1 MVNVNFNVWGKERII
16 ESTPSTLGA
25 DSSALRFA
33 NPVGL
38 LDIEEPY
45 GTNPDENTYVIIH
58 GYLNQGGNIDT
69 GGNLNNQFEPQDWMS
84 ERAKA
89 LREKDPN
96 ANIILVDW
104 EDGAIP
110 QAGIPLLPNRP
121 TIPLPN
127 TYNQAAINT
136 REVGDQLAQYLK
148 VRNLDSNKIEL
159 MGHSLGAHVSGFAG
173 AKYKELTAKEL
184 NRITGLDPAGPNFE
198 TRDTGKFTPVISR
211 GAFTRLPV
219 LEPVPPS
226 DRLDP
231 DDAKRVVVLHTSKT
245 LGHDD
250 AIGDFDIFVNWNSL
264 FQPGKFRAD
273 ENHGYANELYTELIK
288 RKNFPQ
294 QDGTKLDLQRLYS
307 QETGRIDVV
316 TNRQDLTGFTN
327 GKFGDG
333 GNKFSLGTPEF
344 ASFVQFDGTN
354 FSTGTDSNFTIG
366 KLTYQNGENDA
377 GSEPKGD
384 IPLNITL
391 SVTQPESNTQTFKFV
406 VKNQVTVNST
416 GDAVLDGDR
425 LLFSGAGL
433 SKDRIKVA
441 GVEYTLDL
449 FGFTSDG
456 GKSTVGQFD
465 SPEDTTATATLLG
478 KIVPVTIF
486 TRIGDFTGIR
496 EGAKELGNKFGETW
510 NVYNNTI
517 ADTKNAFLRGL
528 VYLLPKDSRTIRSA
542 SQVNPPTDTGTTFQ
556 ITQAIMAENPGGV
569 RGSDNNEKILG
580 SPVTDVVFAARGA
593 DTIEGAVG
601 NDYLRGGKGS
611 DRILGDDGNDIL
623 NGNEGDDFIS
633 GGPGNDLVRGGQGN
647 DEIFGNDGDDILIGE
662 KGTDRLT
669 GGSGTDVFILR
680 TDTGIE
686 ETNPAT
692 ADWLLDFN
700 ASEGDLIGINGGV
713 PIDILTFTP
722 TEVNQDGIADTIIQ
736 YTETNE
742 IFGVYTNIFGVVI
755 NTQPDIVKNA
765 LFTIPLNDP
774 ITQIG

>member
-1 MVNVNFNVWGKERII
+1 MVKVNFNIWGKERIVQ
-16 ESTPSTLGA
+16 STPSTLGV
-25 DSSALRFA
+25 DDSALRSA

-38 LDIEEPY
+38 LDINQPF
-45 GTNPDENTYVIIH
+45 GTTADKNTYVIIH
-58 GYLNQGGNIDT
+58 GFQNQGGNEKIDT
-69 GGNLNNQFEPQDWMS
+69 GGNQNNQFIPETWMS

-89 LREKDPN
+89 LREREPD

-104 EDGAIP
+104 EDGAKPALGLNI
-110 QAGIPLLPNRP
+110 
-121 TIPLPN
+121 
-127 TYNQAAINT
+127 YNEAATNT

-148 VRNLDSNKIEL
+148 ARNLDPNKIEL

-173 AKYKELTAKEL
+173 AKYKELTGNEL
-184 NRITGLDPAGPNFE
+184 NRIAGLDPAGPNFE
-198 TRDTGKFTPVISR
+198 TRETGNFTTVISR
-211 GAFTRLPV
+211 GVFTRLPV

-231 DDAKRVVVLHTSKT
+231 DDAKRVVVLHTSKA

-250 AIGDFDIFVNWNSL
+250 AIGDFDIFVNWNDP
-264 FQPGKFRAD
+264 FQPGKSSFVD
-273 ENHGYANELYTELIK
+273 NHGYANELYTELIK

-294 QDGTKLDLQRLYS
+294 KDGKKLDLERLYS
-307 QETGRIDVV
+307 SEIGRIDAV
-316 TNRQDLTGFTN
+316 TNRQDLTGFTKGN
-327 GKFGDG
+327 FGAA
-333 GNKFSLGTPEF
+333 GNKISLGTPEF

-354 FSTGTDSNFTIG
+354 FSTGTDSNFTLG
-366 KLTYQNGENDA
+366 KLTYQNGETDG

-384 IPLNITL
+384 IPLNIAL

-416 GDAVLDGDR
+416 RNAVLDGDR

-465 SPEDTTATATLLG
+465 SPEGTTATATLLG
-478 KIVPVTIF
+478 KIIPVTIF
-486 TRIGDFTGIR
+486 TGLG
-496 EGAKELGNKFGETW
+496 EGSKGLGNKFGETW
-510 NVYNNTI
+510 NGFKNTI
-517 ADTKNAFLRGL
+517 ADAGNGILRGG
-528 VYLLPKDSRTIRSA
+528 VYLLQEASRTIRSA
-542 SQVNPPTDTGTTFQ
+542 SQVNPPTNTGTTFQ
-556 ITQAIMAENPGGV
+556 ITQSIMAENPGGV
-569 RGSDNNEKILG
+569 QGSDNNEKILG
-580 SPVTDVVFAARGA
+580 SPVADVVFAARGA

-633 GGPGNDLVRGGQGN
+633 GSAGNDLVRGGQNN

-700 ASEGDLIGINGGV
+700 AGEGDLIGINGGV

-722 TEVNQDGIADTIIQ
+722 TDVNLDGIADTIIQ

>member
-1 MVNVNFNVWGKERII
+1 MV
-16 ESTPSTLGA
+16 A
-25 DSSALRFA
+25 
-33 NPVGL
+33 
-38 LDIEEPY
+38 
-45 GTNPDENTYVIIH
+45 
-58 GYLNQGGNIDT
+58 
-69 GGNLNNQFEPQDWMS
+69 
-84 ERAKA
+84 
-89 LREKDPN
+89 
-96 ANIILVDW
+96 VDW
-104 EDGAIP
+104 ESGAKPFLIGVDYKVA
-110 QAGIPLLPNRP
+110 AG
-121 TIPLPN
+121 
-127 TYNQAAINT
+127 NT
-136 REVGDQLAQYLK
+136 REVGNQLAEYLRDQG
-148 VRNLDSNKIEL
+148 VDPNKTEL
-159 MGHSLGAHVSGFAG
+159 IGHSLGAHISGFAS
-173 AKYKELTAKEL
+173 AQFRQLTGNL
-184 NRITGLDPAGPNFE
+184 INRIVGLDPAGPEFT
-198 TRDTGKFTPVISR
+198 TRSRPIGGALGTGV
-211 GAFTRLPV
+211 V
-219 LEPVPPS
+219 EEPVPPS

-231 DDAKRVVVLHTSKT
+231 TDAKQVIA
-245 LGHDD
+245 GHSAPNTFGYKDQ
-250 AIGDFDIFVNWNSL
+250 IGTKDIYFNEKL
-264 FQPGKFRAD
+264 LLQPGASNSID
-273 ENHGYANELYTELIK
+273 NHGSITKGFTELIK
-288 RKNFPQ
+288 GGSFYQ
-294 QDGTKLDLQRLYS
+294 ADGSKFDREQFYS
-307 QETGRIDVV
+307 PETGRINID
-316 TNRQDLTGFTN
+316 TTKPSFTGSIT
-327 GKFGDG
+327 GTFGG
-333 GNKFSLGTPEF
+333 GSNKFSLGTPTF
-344 ASFVQFDGTN
+344 ASFVQFDGNT
-354 FSTGTDSNFTIG
+354 FSTGTDINFSLG
-366 KLTYQNGENDA
+366 KLTYQNGVTNL

-384 IPLNITL
+384 IPLEITL
-391 SVTQPESNTQTFKFV
+391 SVTQPQSSPQTFNFV
-406 VKNQVTVNST
+406 VKNQVVPNDT
-416 GDAVLDGDR
+416 GNAVLDGDR

-433 SKDRIKVA
+433 SKERIKVA
-441 GVEYTLDL
+441 GAEYTLDL

-465 SPEDTTATATLLG
+465 SPENTTATAALLG

-496 EGAKELGNKFGETW
+496 EGAKELGNKFQETYDGFR
-510 NVYNNTI
+510 NII
-517 ADTKNAFLRGL
+517 ADAQNAILRGPL
-528 VYLLPKDSRTIRSA
+528 VYLLPEASRTTRSA

-569 RGSDNNEKILG
+569 QGSDKNEKILG

-633 GGPGNDLVRGGQGN
+633 GGPGNDLVRGGQNN

-713 PIDILTFTP
+713 PINILTFTP
-722 TEVNQDGIADTIIQ
+722 TDVNQDGIADTIIQ
-736 YTETNE
+736 YTENNE
-742 IFGVYTNIFGVVI
+742 IIGVYTNIFGVVI